1 MKYKWQEEVLPKSNC
16 WLMDSSST
24 VKPCH
29 YTNRILC
36 YADVTWASW
45 TSQSNGYWTVCSTDC
60 FRLMTIKALP
70 CWPFVKGNQPGES
83 IQWMVHSL
91 HKRPVMQKAPE
102 AAIMTISGATNDD
115 KVGIMATSISAMQ
128 SPGTE
133 MTIYGV
139 QHCHMN
145 VHPGNFLDYYS
156 TFTVKSILFISIKI
170 FWQMIWL
177 ILIAGIK
184 AMPGK
189 GIKHQTIFPFP
200 QSNSSCD
207 GLKQIANYN

>member
-1 MKYKWQEEVLPKSNC
+1 MAGRGFAKEQLLTDGFFQHCKTLPLHKQNIML
-16 WLMDSSST
+16 WW
-24 VKPCH
+24 
-29 YTNRILC
+29 C
-36 YADVTWASW
+36 YMSIMA
-45 TSQSNGYWTVCSTDC
+45 SQSNGYWTVCSTDC

-145 VHPGNFLDYYS
+145 VHPGYFLDYYS

-177 ILIAGIK
+177 SWLLALKLCLGK
-184 AMPGK
+184 A
-189 GIKHQTIFPFP
+189 
-200 QSNSSCD
+200 
-207 GLKQIANYN
+207 